1 MLEGILKPKNA
12 ILMLKRR
19 QKRVRNISMML
30 VMLWLVF
37 ALQPSVMAA
46 IGTYQAAPDCDSQ
59 MAGMADCCEE
69 ASPAFTAETGDCS
82 LAVCAAMQSLDQ
94 QGIDQP
100 SPARLVQQSMLPP
113 TGVIGL
119 ASDFCGAHSSV
130 YQRHQS
136 SPLPPHPTLQFCTLL
151 I

>member
-1 MLEGILKPKNA
+1 
-12 ILMLKRR
+12 MLKCR
-19 QKRVRNISMML
+19 QELVRKISVML

-46 IGTYQAAPDCDSQ
+46 IATYQTAPDCDSQ
-59 MAGMADCCEE
+59 MVDMPDCCDQAEITT
-69 ASPAFTAETGDCS
+69 SPENNDCS
-82 LAVCAAMQSLDQ
+82 PAVCAAMQSLDQ
-94 QGIDQP
+94 QGMDQP
-100 SPARLVQQSMLPP
+100 SPARLVQQSMATP

>member
-1 MLEGILKPKNA
+1 MR
-12 ILMLKRR
+12 KRR
-19 QKRVRNISMML
+19 QKLVRKISVML

-46 IGTYQAAPDCDSQ
+46 IATSQAAPDCDSK
-59 MAGMADCCEE
+59 MADMPDCCEQ
-69 ASPAFTAETGDCS
+69 AEITISAEKGDCS
-82 LAVCAAMQSLDQ
+82 PAVCATMQSLDQ

-100 SPARLVQQSMLPP
+100 SPARLVQQSMAPP

>member
-1 MLEGILKPKNA
+1 MLVVNFKIKNA
-12 ILMLKRR
+12 ILMRKRR
-19 QKRVRNISMML
+19 QKLVRTISVML
-30 VMLWLVF
+30 VMVWLVF

-46 IGTYQAAPDCDSQ
+46 IATYQAAPDCDSQ
-59 MAGMADCCEE
+59 MADMPDCCEQ
-69 ASPAFTAETGDCS
+69 AKITISAEKGDCS
-82 LAVCAAMQSLDQ
+82 PAVCAAMQSLDQ
-94 QGIDQP
+94 QDIDQP
-100 SPARLVQQSMLPP
+100 SPARLVQQSMAPP